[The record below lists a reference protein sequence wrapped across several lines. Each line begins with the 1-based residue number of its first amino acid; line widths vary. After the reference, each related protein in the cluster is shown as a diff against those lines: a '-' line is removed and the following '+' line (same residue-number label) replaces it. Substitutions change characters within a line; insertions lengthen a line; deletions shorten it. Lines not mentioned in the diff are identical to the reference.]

1 MKKILRNIIGT
12 LFLSVGVVGGFIPI
26 LQGWVFVLTGFILI
40 DFKKK
45 KDVEQKIL
53 DILSKTRLGKKLADL
68 WIRVKSK
75 NKDVIENESTENVR
89 TIYHDIDKDI
99 KK

>member
-12 LFLSVGVVGGFIPI
+12 LFLSVGVAGGFIPI

-45 KDVEQKIL
+45 TEVEQKIL
-53 DILSKTRLGKKLADL
+53 DILSKTRLGKKLADS